1 MGSIGK
7 LKLDRPLAVF
17 DIESTGLNTRSDRIL
32 ELSVIRIEPSG
43 AEHTCTWM
51 FNPEMAIPPESTAIH
66 GITDEDVADAPVFAE
81 EIDDIDTFL
90 ADCDLAGYNLLHF
103 DIPILEEEFARCG
116 RNLDTGA
123 RRVLD
128 AQRIF
133 HMKEP
138 RDLSAALRF
147 FCGREHTDAHGAESD
162 ARATLDV
169 IRGEFAKYDD
179 LPTDMDVIDREFG
192 LRDPLDVDRAGKFR
206 WDNGEV
212 VLNFGKKKGA
222 KLTDLAAND
231 RNFLKW
237 MVKSDFPVDTR
248 RIAEDALEG
257 VFPVCK
263 LKQEPAGQ

>member
-1 MGSIGK
+1 MAAFER

-17 DIESTGLNTRSDRIL
+17 DIESTGLNTRTDRIL
-32 ELSVIRIEPSG
+32 ELSIIRIEPSG
-43 AEHTCTWM
+43 VEHTCTWM
-51 FNPEMAIPPESTAIH
+51 FNPEMPIPPESSAIH
-66 GITDEDVADAPVFAE
+66 GITDEDVAECPLFVE
-81 EIDDIDTFL
+81 EIDNVDTFL

-116 RNLDTGA
+116 RNLDTVN

-138 RDLSAALRF
+138 RDLTAALKF
-147 FCGREHTDAHGAESD
+147 FCGKEHVDAHGAEAD

-179 LPTDMDVIDREFG
+179 LPSDMEAIDREFS

-206 WDNGEV
+206 WENGEV
-212 VLNFGKKKGA
+212 IVNFGKKKGA
-222 KLTDLAAND
+222 KLTDLARD
-231 RNFLKW
+231 DKNFLKW
-237 MVKSDFPVDTR
+237 VVKSDFPVDTR
-248 RIAEDALEG
+248 RVAEDAMNG
-257 VFPVCK
+257 VFPVFK
-263 LKQEPAGQ
+263 P